1 MKRYIRSSRYSGES
15 SAEMLNDYVLN
26 HLLGENCQDDF
37 INSFIDSLGLDL
49 DGRLVGLRS
58 GDYYTRVR
66 ADLDGITGFV
76 VGQIM
81 SKSHAGYVPFTEP
94 FEVVEVSQPA
104 IRFAM
109 APDGTITSM
118 HGRLSDALEG
128 GRRNASR
135 YDDM

>member
-15 SAEMLNDYVLN
+15 SAEMLNDYVMN
-26 HLLGENCQDDF
+26 HFLGENCQDDF

-58 GDYYTRVR
+58 GNFRTKVR
-66 ADLDGITGFV
+66 ADFDGIEEFV
-76 VGQIM
+76 VNQIM

-94 FEVVEVSQPA
+94 FEVFEIPQPA
-104 IRFAM
+104 IRFEM
-109 APDGTITSM
+109 TPDGTITSM
-118 HGRLSDALEG
+118 RGRFSDALEG